1 MCVCSYSKPA
11 MPAKK
16 QIKTKHR
23 KTVQQTKPQQN
34 CVFNNKLEFHFPP
47 FLTPCLI
54 PFLFHHLLPFP
65 FRRLPPH
72 SASFPSLSCHFSYRF
87 ASLPVENLTL
97 QHLSPPAE
105 KYWSMMAYNNV
116 KLCNVLFAQEL
127 AQVSHDPLLGEISL
141 PLFLLHSVHSPFS
154 SAGNIVAYRSARCI
168 LATWSPRSCRV
179 TIGSIACSL
188 L

>member
-1 MCVCSYSKPA
+1 MS
-11 MPAKK
+11 KK

-23 KTVQQTKPQQN
+23 KNSPT
-34 CVFNNKLEFHFPP
+34 NKTPSRTASLIINSNFTSPLPHSIPP
-47 FLTPCLI
+47 
-54 PFLFHHLLPFP
+54 LPFP
-65 FRRLPPH
+65 YLPPYA
-72 SASFPSLSCHFSYRF
+72 ASYPSLSSHFSYRF

-141 PLFLLHSVHSPFS
+141 PLSLFVLHSSLFS

-168 LATWSPRSCRV
+168 LATWSPRSCHV